1 MRDDSSVSRVWR
13 DAYAA
18 NPKGVQAGW
27 RNILG
32 PMSFPRDILI
42 QLPQA
47 RDPKTGKKL
56 QGRYDLEVKT
66 FQEYGK
72 VLLENAPRRDMWVG
86 WGMPRDYDAAA
97 MHMAFGDVDS
107 NALDEALTRARRYEE
122 FAMTEFGVQPAPLFS
137 CGKGFHCLFS
147 HDEVPYRGR
156 PYSDALVR
164 LADPYRVYLDAGPL
178 KHRKAKPRVPYSL
191 NLKATG
197 REAAPMFVVPVDL
210 TWDLQDIIRAAKEC
224 RVTPFKIPHSTE
236 AAKAIEP
243 LAKAGWEKL
252 QRAAKRRAESGK
264 GVNMERIAE
273 TVEFCMDHG
282 PLMVDGRGR
291 PDGRRRMLMAVL
303 VPALMYQHGGEAEA
317 VLEDAQAW
325 VKACRSTWGDYEGVV
340 RDTIKNS
347 ITDDGSMRQPMNIV
361 RWLSENQGLKFPRL

>member
-1 MRDDSSVSRVWR
+1 
-13 DAYAA
+13 
-18 NPKGVQAGW
+18 
-27 RNILG
+27 
-32 PMSFPRDILI
+32 MSFPREVLI
-42 QLPQA
+42 QLPQG

-56 QGRYDLEVKT
+56 QGRYDLEVRT

-86 WGMPRDYDAAA
+86 WGRPQDYDAAA
-97 MHMAFGDVDS
+97 MHMAFGDIDS
-107 NALDEALTRARRYEE
+107 NGLDEALTRARRYEE

-210 TWDLQDIIRAAKEC
+210 TWSLQDIIRAAKEC
-224 RVTPFKIPHSTE
+224 RVTPFKIPHSRE
-236 AAKAIEP
+236 AAKVIEP

-264 GVNMERIAE
+264 GVDMGRIAE
-273 TVEFCMDHG
+273 TVQFCMDHG

-303 VPALMYQHGGEAEA
+303 VPALMYQHRGEPDA

-325 VKACRSTWGDYEGVV
+325 VKACRGAWDDYEGVV
-340 RDTIKNS
+340 RDTIKNAVM
-347 ITDDGSMRQPMNIV
+347 DDGTMRQPMNIV
-361 RWLSENQGLKFPRL
+361 RFLGENPGLRFPSNPKV